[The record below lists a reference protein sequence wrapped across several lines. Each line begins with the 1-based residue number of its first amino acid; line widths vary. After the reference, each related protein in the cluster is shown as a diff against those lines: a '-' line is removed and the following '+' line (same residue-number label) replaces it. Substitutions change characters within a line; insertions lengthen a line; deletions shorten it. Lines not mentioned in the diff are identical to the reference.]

1 MLAETNR
8 LYGLAMTNPHVEIAR
23 LGEAISAAERARAA
37 LAGQM
42 NSSEGRL
49 AQALLAK
56 LGQEHHDAV
65 RDREMLARLAGI
77 RATSS
82 DDVLELSAIDTE
94 YTHAFAEYG
103 VNVDEIP
110 VVESAAKLRA
120 WPVATTLELAAAL
133 DDWASVRRRVTHRPE
148 DWKRCL
154 RSPSLPT
161 RMSSAISCEQR
172 WEPRIIERNET
183 H

>member
-1 MLAETNR
+1 MVLASATALLSLAGVAATAWIQIAQDRTTRSVVAARRIAETNR

-120 WPVATTLELAAAL
+120 AGR
-133 DDWASVRRRVTHRPE
+133 DHIGASG
-148 DWKRCL
+148 
-154 RSPSLPT
+154 
-161 RMSSAISCEQR
+161 SA
-172 WEPRIIERNET
+172 
-183 H
+183 